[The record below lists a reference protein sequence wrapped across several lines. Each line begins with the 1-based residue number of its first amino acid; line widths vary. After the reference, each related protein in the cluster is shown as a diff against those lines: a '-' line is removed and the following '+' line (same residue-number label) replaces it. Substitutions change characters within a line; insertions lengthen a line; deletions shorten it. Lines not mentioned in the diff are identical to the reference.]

1 MTCTRSWKRTDW
13 SALVRLAWGVSS
25 EAKAD
30 ISSPSLSSSMENRT
44 LSADEDADAD
54 DVDDEEGLVERSSRE
69 LARSGWLSTPSLIRP
84 FWRPPRSGMC

>member
-1 MTCTRSWKRTDW
+1 M
-13 SALVRLAWGVSS
+13 SS
-25 EAKAD
+25 EAKAGV
-30 ISSPSLSSSMENRT
+30 SSTSSSSSMENRT

-54 DVDDEEGLVERSSRE
+54 DVENEEVLVERSSRE